1 LDMSSICL
9 SSRMWAHMKPPCLPQ
24 DAQLPKSSR
33 RDSLEPRKVFL
44 ITLPILWPISTGAL
58 LIIFAVI
65 ILSYLMSHYRRSEQE
80 SRLRVVTE
88 LASNSVDQNVL
99 EVTTLGPNALDS
111 SLLRT
116 RARLKTWS
124 KVATEAY
131 VAMVLSSVCLYVGSR
146 FLGLSSPSWY
156 PIVLAGL
163 NLGSTCLAYRV
174 WSKAREE

>member
-1 LDMSSICL
+1 MSSIRL
-9 SSRMWAHMKPPCLPQ
+9 SSRMWAHMKHRCLPQ

-33 RDSLEPRKVFL
+33 RDSLEPHEVFL
-44 ITLPILWPISTGAL
+44 ITLPILWPISTGVL
-58 LIIFAVI
+58 LVIFAVI
-65 ILSYLMSHYRRSEQE
+65 ILSYLMSHYRGSEQE

-111 SLLRT
+111 LLMRT

-131 VAMVLSSVCLYVGSR
+131 VAMVLSSVGLYAGSR

-156 PIVLAGL
+156 PIALAGL
-163 NLGSTCLAYRV
+163 NLGSTYLAYRV

>member
-1 LDMSSICL
+1 
-9 SSRMWAHMKPPCLPQ
+9 MKHRFLPQ
-24 DAQLPKSSR
+24 DAQLQKSSR
-33 RDSLEPRKVFL
+33 RDSLEPREVFL

-65 ILSYLMSHYRRSEQE
+65 ILSYLMSRYRGSEQE
-80 SRLRVVTE
+80 GRLRVVTE

-99 EVTTLGPNALDS
+99 EVTTLGPNAIDS
-111 SLLRT
+111 SLMST

-131 VAMVLSSVCLYVGSR
+131 VLMVLSSVGLYVGSR

-156 PIVLAGL
+156 LIALAGL
-163 NLGSTCLAYRV
+163 DFGSAYLAYRV
-174 WSKAREE
+174 CSLAREE

>member
-1 LDMSSICL
+1 
-9 SSRMWAHMKPPCLPQ
+9 MWVHMKHRCLPQ
-24 DAQLPKSSR
+24 DARLSKSSR
-33 RDSLEPRKVFL
+33 RDSLEPREVFL
-44 ITLPILWPISTGAL
+44 VTLPILWPISTGAL

-65 ILSYLMSHYRRSEQE
+65 ILSYLMSHYRGSEQE

-111 SLLRT
+111 SLLRA

-131 VAMVLSSVCLYVGSR
+131 VAMILSSVGLYVGAR
-146 FLGLSSPSWY
+146 FVGLSSPSWC

-163 NLGSTCLAYRV
+163 DLVSTYLVYRV

>member
-1 LDMSSICL
+1 LDMSSIRL
-9 SSRMWAHMKPPCLPQ
+9 SSRMWAHMKHRCLPQ
-24 DAQLPKSSR
+24 DAQLPKSIR
-33 RDSLEPRKVFL
+33 RDSLEPHEVFL

-58 LIIFAVI
+58 LVIFAVI
-65 ILSYLMSHYRRSEQE
+65 ILSYLMSHYRGSEQE

-111 SLLRT
+111 SLMRT

-124 KVATEAY
+124 KVAAGAY
-131 VAMVLSSVCLYVGSR
+131 VAMVLSSVGLYVGSR

-156 PIVLAGL
+156 PIALAGL
-163 NLGSTCLAYRV
+163 NLGSTYLAYRV